1 MHKSR
6 IIAAALAGATAVLM
20 VGAPALADDAT
31 VLTSESLAG
40 PAVAVGDTISAGI
53 ATGTQA
59 VFASAPAGANGM
71 KCTASSFSAVVN
83 DNPAAP
89 GAAVLG
95 STLGLS
101 GCTVTGIIGVLGVNS
116 VSINNQPYATT
127 TASDGT
133 VTVSGTD
140 TAPISATLVLRTL
153 LGTVT
158 CSFVANGNAISGV
171 SSNTDNSI
179 AFTDQQFNKSS
190 GPAACIANAYFT
202 AKYTPVSTSAGALVF
217 VN

>member
-6 IIAAALAGATAVLM
+6 LIAAARAGATAVLM
-20 VGAPALADDAT
+20 SGAPALADDAT

-53 ATGTQA
+53 ASGTQA
-59 VFASAPAGANGM
+59 VFATAPGGTSGM
-71 KCTASSFSAVVN
+71 KCTGSSFSAVVN

-89 GAAVLG
+89 GSATLG
-95 STLGLS
+95 ATLGLS
-101 GCTVTGIIGVLGVNS
+101 GCTVSGIIGVLGVNS
-116 VSINNQPYATT
+116 VTVTNQPYTTT

-133 VTVSGTD
+133 VSVAGTA
-140 TAPISATLVLRTL
+140 TGPISATLNLRTL
-153 LGTVT
+153 LGSVT
-158 CSFVANGNAISGV
+158 CVFVADGNAISGV
-171 SSNTDNSI
+171 ASNTDNSI
-179 AFTDQQFNKSS
+179 AFTDQKFNKSS

-202 AKYTPVSTSAGALVF
+202 AKYTPVSTATGALVF